1 MFQRRE
7 ESWLDHVPKLKLPS
21 PIIEPL
27 DRIVGSRAASEQ
39 LKSFCSLNYFSF
51 ATVYYLCKQRKMV
64 KYSDRRINNIIL
76 GIMLNEHYVIY

>member
-39 LKSFCSLNYFSF
+39 LKSFFFMKLLFFRNG
-51 ATVYYLCKQRKMV
+51 VLLV
-64 KYSDRRINNIIL
+64 
-76 GIMLNEHYVIY
+76 